1 MLPNDRGHSPIPPL
15 QVELG
20 IWQGEYQN
28 QSWPWLRWWDAD
40 GQLLLTS
47 GERADRLASQL
58 RQLGVD
64 PDRLEQT

>member
-1 MLPNDRGHSPIPPL
+1 MIAVTTRSPPL

-20 IWQGEYQN
+20 IWEGEYQN

-47 GERADRLASQL
+47 GERADRLASKL

-64 PDRLEQT
+64 PDRLEEI